1 MSFDRLKEIAFGEM
15 GMDEDAFDECR
26 PLYFRHRLHGM
37 RKAQQQQYRNE
48 WEITRWAVATTMAPH
63 LKKPIEPKRLLTF
76 PWEQSDQISIHDALK
91 LYSHVFDKLTPPAEA

>member
-1 MSFDRLKEIAFGEM
+1 MLMSEREFLKCSPRYWRL
-15 GMDEDAFDECR
+15 
-26 PLYFRHRLHGM
+26 RLDGM
-37 RKAQQQQYRNE
+37 RQAQQQEYRNQ

-76 PWEQSDQISIHDALK
+76 PWEQSDQISIHDAVK